1 MLKPRLLSSQFVQ
14 KVMEEQKVKVST
26 MKSIFYS
33 KNFYIFVGVMAF
45 LLIIFLIYRYFDK
58 KERMD
63 EIQNTQENIS
73 SKKFQKQK
81 EEEIPEEEEDY
92 ENEEEESIFPD
103 EVIQLAPP
111 QQQFEMEESRETP
124 IQRNRTQENM
134 ENDFPQEI
142 DYH

>member
-103 EVIQLAPP
+103 EVIQLAPS
-111 QQQFEMEESRETP
+111 QQQYGMEESRETP